1 MYRIIVKDPLACL
14 GFARTGLEFV
24 PQAVTKTL
32 RRFEKEAFL
41 HPENEPSLHKYGSF
55 GHMLRLGEGVYA
67 WR

>member
-1 MYRIIVKDPLACL
+1 MSRIRAHGPRVGAS
-14 GFARTGLEFV
+14 GR
-24 PQAVTKTL
+24 VTKTL